1 MSSAQQHGADERS
14 TLERA
19 LGLVTE
25 VRAGEG
31 ITALLLCLNVFLLLL
46 AYYLIKP
53 VRDALIVAMPSGPEY
68 KSYMGGVIAIALLF
82 AVPAY
87 SRFAQ
92 KVPRNRLVV
101 GVTLFFASNLVLF
114 YGLSLVPAAREW
126 IGLVFTVW
134 VGIFN
139 MMVVAQAWAFAADL
153 YTEEQGR
160 RLFPLVGVGASFGSA
175 VGSLAGVG
183 FAESVGVYFMLLLS
197 ALFLLGVAGVVQVVH
212 KREEAR
218 TLAEESEGS
227 VDATL
232 PQDAQESA
240 KVEPPSRDGAFA
252 LVFRHRYLTLIAVF
266 SLVFTI
272 VNSNGEYL
280 LGKYIKA
287 FAEDTAERGELP
299 AGMGLA
305 DFISAQFSE
314 FYLYVN
320 IAGALLQLFVVS
332 RLVKSFGFRVAFLI
346 LPVIA
351 FLDATMMSVIPALV
365 ILRIGKTVENS
376 LDYSLNN
383 TLRNM
388 LWLPTTKDM
397 KYRAKQAVDTF
408 FIRMGDVGSAILVA
422 GLIGYAELGLRT
434 FAAVSAV
441 LALVWLAVAW
451 ALLKEREARLQSA
464 GGAL

>member
-1 MSSAQQHGADERS
+1 MSSGQTQARPEKRS
-14 TLERA
+14 SIERA
-19 LGLVTE
+19 LGLVTD

-31 ITALLLCLNVFLLLL
+31 TTALLLCLNVFLLLL

-139 MMVVAQAWAFAADL
+139 MMVVAQAWAFAADV

-175 VGSLAGVG
+175 VGSLAGVS

-197 ALFLLGVAGVVQVVH
+197 ALFLLGVAGVVQIVH

-218 TLAEESEGS
+218 TAARQAS
-227 VDATL
+227 
-232 PQDAQESA
+232 ESA
-240 KVEPPSRDGAFA
+240 GASSEDTSEVEEPSREGAFA

-287 FAEDTAERGELP
+287 YAEDSAERGQLP
-299 AGMGLA
+299 AGMEMA

-320 IAGALLQLFVVS
+320 VAGALLQLFVVS

-346 LPVIA
+346 LPVVA
-351 FLDATMMSVIPALV
+351 FLDASMMAVIPALA

-451 ALLKEREARLQSA
+451 ALLKERDARLESSPDPQVA
-464 GGAL
+464 A

>member
-1 MSSAQQHGADERS
+1 MSGGEPTEPQKAKRS

-31 ITALLLCLNVFLLLL
+31 VTALLLCLNVFLLLL

-114 YGLSLVPAAREW
+114 YGLSLIPAAREW

-197 ALFLLGVAGVVQVVH
+197 AVFLLGVAAVVQIVH
-212 KREEAR
+212 KRELAR
-218 TLAEESEGS
+218 TEAEAAAKKKSGPENAE
-227 VDATL
+227 
-232 PQDAQESA
+232 A
-240 KVEPPSRDGAFA
+240 KVEAPSRDGAFA

-287 FAEDTAERGELP
+287 FAEETAANGQLP
-299 AGMGLA
+299 AGMGMA

-320 IAGALLQLFVVS
+320 VAGALLQLFVVS
-332 RLVKSFGFRVAFLI
+332 RLIKSFGFRVAFLI
-346 LPVIA
+346 LPIVA
-351 FLDATMMSVIPALV
+351 LLDASMMAAIPALA
-365 ILRIGKTVENS
+365 ILRLGKTVENS

-422 GLIGYAELGLRT
+422 GLIGYAELGLQA

-441 LALVWLAVAW
+441 LALVWLGVAW
-451 ALLKEREARLQSA
+451 LLLKERDARLQTDDKPA
-464 GGAL
+464 

>member
-1 MSSAQQHGADERS
+1 MSQGELQPASQKRS

-31 ITALLLCLNVFLLLL
+31 VTALLLCLNVFLLLL

-101 GVTLFFASNLVLF
+101 GVTLFFSSNLVLF
-114 YGLSLVPAAREW
+114 YALSLVPAAREW

-134 VGIFN
+134 VGVFN

-197 ALFLLGVAGVVQVVH
+197 ALFLLGVAGVVQIVH

-218 TLAEESEGS
+218 AAAEDASGS
-227 VDATL
+227 HPAAAD
-232 PQDAQESA
+232 SA
-240 KVEPPSRDGAFA
+240 KAEAPSREGAFA

-287 FAEDTAERGELP
+287 FAEESAARGLLP
-299 AGMGLA
+299 AGMEMT

-332 RLVKSFGFRVAFLI
+332 RLVKSFGFRIAFLI
-346 LPVIA
+346 LPVVA
-351 FLDATMMSVIPALV
+351 FLDASMMAVIPALA

-422 GLIGYAELGLRT
+422 GLMGYAELGLRT
-434 FAAVSAV
+434 FAAVSAL
-441 LALVWLAVAW
+441 LALVWLSVAW
-451 ALLKEREARLQSA
+451 ALLKERDVRLESSSET
-464 GGAL
+464 G